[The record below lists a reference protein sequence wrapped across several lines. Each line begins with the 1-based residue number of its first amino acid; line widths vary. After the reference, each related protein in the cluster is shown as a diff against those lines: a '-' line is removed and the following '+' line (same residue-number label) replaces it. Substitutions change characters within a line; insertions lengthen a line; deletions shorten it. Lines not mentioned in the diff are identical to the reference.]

1 MSSTAGCGDGAG
13 TAAAGIVKA
22 QRGAPVE
29 ISWLSTL
36 TSGVDRGLKRPKVQG
51 DVLQMAIV
59 PFDDRDGWIWFDGEF
74 VPWREAKTH
83 VLTHGLHY
91 GSSVFEGERMYNGE
105 IFKLTEHSERLKRSA
120 ELLDFE
126 IPYSVAEIDQ
136 ACKDTCARNGLTD
149 CYIRPVAY
157 LGADKLSV
165 SSIGNKVHLAIA
177 VWEWPSYFDP
187 EVKKKGIKLEWAKW
201 RRPDPATAPST
212 AKAAGLYMICTMS
225 KNAAEQRGFADAL
238 MLDWRGYVAEA
249 TGANVFFVKDG
260 VIHTPDVSN
269 ILNGITRQT
278 VIDLAKAKGIEVVV
292 RNILPEELADFSE
305 CFLTGSAAEVTPV
318 GSVGEYSFVPG
329 EISLGLMSDYEKLV
343 RGEL

>member
-1 MSSTAGCGDGAG
+1 
-13 TAAAGIVKA
+13 
-22 QRGAPVE
+22 
-29 ISWLSTL
+29 
-36 TSGVDRGLKRPKVQG
+36 
-51 DVLQMAIV
+51 MAMV
-59 PFDDRDGWIWFDGEF
+59 PFDDRDGWIWLDGEF
-74 VPWREAKTH
+74 IPWREAQMH

-91 GSSVFEGERMYNGE
+91 GSSVFEGERMYNGQ

-136 ACKDTCARNGLTD
+136 ACKDACERNGLTD
-149 CYIRPVAY
+149 CYIRPVAW
-157 LGADKLSV
+157 LGAEKLSV

-177 VWEWPSYFDP
+177 VWDWPSYFDP

-225 KNAAEQRGFADAL
+225 KNAAEKRGFADAL

-249 TGANVFFVKDG
+249 TGANVFFIRDG

-318 GSVGEYSFVPG
+318 GVVGEYTFTPG
-329 EISLGLMSDYEKLV
+329 EISLGLMEDYEKLV
-343 RGEL
+343 RGQL